1 MQLLVIRHGTAEDVA
16 PDGDDAHRSLT
27 KSGRD
32 EMKEVA
38 TGLRALVDSIDVIAA
53 SPLLRARQTA
63 EIVAHAYGDLHVE
76 TVQSLTPGSD
86 LSVLADW
93 LARQA
98 SAKVVAVV
106 GHEPHLGLLVTW
118 FMTGAGN
125 SRVVLSKG
133 GAALLEFTSRAAS
146 GSGILEW
153 LLDRHALRRLG
164 EKG

>member
-16 PDGDDAHRSLT
+16 PDGDDSRRSLT
-27 KSGRD
+27 KTGRD

-38 TGLRALVDSIDVIAA
+38 AGLRTLVDDIDVIGA
-53 SPLLRARQTA
+53 SPLLRAQQTA
-63 EIVAHAYGDLHVE
+63 EIVAHAYRDLSVE

-86 LSVLADW
+86 LSVLGDW
-93 LARQA
+93 LARQG

-125 SRVVLSKG
+125 SRVALSKG
-133 GAALLEFTSRAAS
+133 GAALLEFSSRATA
-146 GSGILEW
+146 GSGLLQW
-153 LLDRHALRRLG
+153 LLTRHVLRRLDG
-164 EKG
+164 KR